1 MSFGSTLSGCIQRDL
16 SKAIIALP
24 TSSAHIEIFEKTMT
38 DGFSCVNTRLGF
50 DTEILLYNL
59 TQRDFNKMKINE
71 CFKALK
77 RNDLKVCYR
86 LKLEREE
93 NYSDR
98 RIIA

>member
-1 MSFGSTLSGCIQRDL
+1 
-16 SKAIIALP
+16 
-24 TSSAHIEIFEKTMT
+24 MT
-38 DGFSCVNTRLGF
+38 DGFSCVNARLGF

>member
-1 MSFGSTLSGCIQRDL
+1 
-16 SKAIIALP
+16 
-24 TSSAHIEIFEKTMT
+24 MT
-38 DGFSCVNTRLGF
+38 DRFSCVNTRLGF

-59 TQRDFNKMKINE
+59 TQRDFNKMMIDK
-71 CFKALK
+71 CFKAFK

-86 LKLEREE
+86 LKLDREE